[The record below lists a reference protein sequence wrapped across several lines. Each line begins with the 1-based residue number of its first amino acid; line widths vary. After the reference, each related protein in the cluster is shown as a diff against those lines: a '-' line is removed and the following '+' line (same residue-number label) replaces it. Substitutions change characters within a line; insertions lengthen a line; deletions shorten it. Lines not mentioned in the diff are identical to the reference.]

1 MTVTAISRRG
11 FLKGAAA
18 AATAL
23 TVAGSAQLLE
33 DVPEASAAVS
43 VERIMHK
50 TACHGC
56 TNCCPVRVYTEDG
69 RVVKIEGDP
78 DGPLNKGGVCLKC
91 LSQLH
96 TLYSPSMES

>member
-1 MTVTAISRRG
+1 MSALVPNGYQKGSLMTVTAISRRG

-50 TACHGC
+50 TACHG
-56 TNCCPVRVYTEDG
+56 
-69 RVVKIEGDP
+69 
-78 DGPLNKGGVCLKC
+78 
-91 LSQLH
+91 
-96 TLYSPSMES
+96 